1 MINHP
6 QPKAEPVS
14 ADNKPL
20 KMKLAAGKYF
30 WCSCGR
36 NTNAPW
42 CNGLHKNTGIRPVRF
57 VMETDAEV
65 FICQCKKTNTPPFCD
80 GSHLK

>member
-6 QPKAEPVS
+6 ERKAEPVP
-14 ADNKPL
+14 AGNRPL

-36 NTNAPW
+36 STNAPW
-42 CNGLHKNTGIRPVRF
+42 CNGLHKNTGIRPFRF
-57 VMETDAEV
+57 VIEQECEV
-65 FICQCKKTNTPPFCD
+65 FICQCKKTSNPPFCD
-80 GSHLK
+80 ESHLK